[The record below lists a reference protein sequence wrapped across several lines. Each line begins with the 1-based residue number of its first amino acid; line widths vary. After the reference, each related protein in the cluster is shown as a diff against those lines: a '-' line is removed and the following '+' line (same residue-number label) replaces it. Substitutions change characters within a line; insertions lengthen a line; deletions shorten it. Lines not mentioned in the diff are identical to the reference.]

1 MITLRQS
8 QERGYAEHGWLK
20 SYHSF
25 SFAEYYDPEHMGFG
39 PLRVINDDWIAPA
52 MGFGTH
58 PHQNMEIITYVLEGA
73 IAHKDSMGNG
83 STIRPGNVQYMSAGT
98 GVRHS
103 EFNPASTEHTRL
115 LQIWIQ
121 PDQLGGVPLYGE
133 KEFSRE
139 EKQGRL
145 RLVISGDGAED
156 SIKIRQ
162 NARLQIGLF
171 DAEQRQELV
180 LANDRL
186 TYVHVAR
193 GELQVNGIVLKEGD
207 AVMMTAEEKLVLEQ
221 GKQAEVLVFDLP
233 H

>member
-1 MITLRQS
+1 MITLRPS
-8 QERGYAEHGWLK
+8 HERGHAEHGWLK

-25 SFAEYYDPEHMGFG
+25 SFAEYYDPAHMGFG
-39 PLRVINDDWIAPA
+39 PLRVINDDWIAPG

-73 IAHKDSMGNG
+73 VAHKDSMGNG

-103 EFNPASTEHTRL
+103 EFNPDTHQHTRL

-121 PDQLGGVPLYGE
+121 PNVLALPPVYAE

-139 EKQGRL
+139 EKSGQL
-145 RLVISGDGAED
+145 RLVVSGDGSD
-156 SIKIRQ
+156 GSIQIRQ
-162 NARLQIGLF
+162 DARLYIGLF
-171 DAEQRQELV
+171 DGEQHLSLPLSKQ
-180 LANDRL
+180 RL
-186 TYVHVAR
+186 TYVHLAR
-193 GELQVNGIVLKEGD
+193 GELSVNGISLKQGD
-207 AVMMTAEEKLVLEQ
+207 ALQLQDEPVLQ
-221 GKQAEVLVFDLP
+221 LSDGKQAEVLVFDLP